1 MASRREEKERLRQ
14 ARLEAERRE
23 SEAERRRLILGYVVA
38 GLLTAA
44 VVAGLV
50 IVIASGGGEGGQ
62 TQGDFPE
69 HAHIQPLSGSTND
82 VEVDA
87 RQGTPPPPVEQG
99 DLERAASEAGC
110 ELRLDLPDEGNNH
123 LQPSEPVPDYDTNP
137 PTSGD
142 HITSPLQQA
151 DGAYREMP
159 DPRYTVH
166 SLEHGRIDIQYDPAL
181 PEQDQLE
188 LKGVFEEDPNAVLLF
203 PNPEMPYAVAVT
215 AWTRML
221 ACDRYEGRPTLDAI
235 RAFRDT
241 FRGQGPEDVPIVLG

>member
-50 IVIASGGGEGGQ
+50 IVIASGGGEDGP

-69 HAHIQPLSGSTND
+69 HSHIQPISGATND

-87 RQGTPPPPVEQG
+87 REGTPPPAVEQG
-99 DLERAASEAGC
+99 DLERAAGEAGC
-110 ELRLDLPDEGNNH
+110 ELRLDLPDEGNTH
-123 LQPSEPVPDYDTNP
+123 LQPSDPVPDYDTNP

-142 HITSPLQQA
+142 HIVSPLQQA

-166 SLEHGRIDIQYDPAL
+166 SLEHGRINIQYDPAL
-181 PEQDQLE
+181 PERDQLE
-188 LKGVFEEDPNAVLLF
+188 LKGVFEEDPNAVLFF

-215 AWTRML
+215 AWARML
-221 ACDRYEGRPTLDAI
+221 TCDRYEGRATLDAI

-241 FRGQGPEDVPIVLG
+241 LRGQGPEDVPIVLG